1 MSDDN
6 EPATKRDLQELRSE
20 TKQELRELRAETKQ
34 EFREL
39 RAEMAVQFQR
49 IDTQFQRIDTQFQR
63 QAEQLTEA
71 MRDMQTEV
79 LRAFHY
85 WARPVDMRLR
95 TLTVIEERLGLLE
108 ERVGRIERGDL
119 PPRPR

>member
-6 EPATKRDLQELRSE
+6 EPATKKDL
-20 TKQELRELRAETKQ
+20 
-34 EFREL
+34 REL
-39 RAEMAVQFQR
+39 RAEMAVQFE
-49 IDTQFQRIDTQFQR
+49 RIDTQFQR

-79 LRAFHY
+79 LRAFHD

-95 TLTVIEERLGLLE
+95 TLPVIEERLGLLE

-119 PPRPR
+119 PPRLR